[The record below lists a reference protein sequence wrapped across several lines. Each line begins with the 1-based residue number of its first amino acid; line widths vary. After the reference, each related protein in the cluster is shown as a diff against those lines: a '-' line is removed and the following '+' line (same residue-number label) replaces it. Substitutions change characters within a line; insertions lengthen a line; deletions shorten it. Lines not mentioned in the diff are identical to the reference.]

1 MEKFNQSLIRS
12 TKFLLHL
19 ALYTNNHQL
28 FINEIQNYQYWRQ
41 NAEQLEAKEV
51 IDEKTIESQIT
62 AGLNH

>member
-1 MEKFNQSLIRS
+1 M
-12 TKFLLHL
+12 

-28 FINEIQNYQYWRQ
+28 FINEIQNHQYLRQ
-41 NAEQLEAKEV
+41 NTSQLKANEV